1 MPSPPQKPATSVH
14 VPISCARACAQCS
27 VPNSAFSVFLFAPGS
42 TSARAHAR
50 ACKKGTTPLR
60 LQKELRGKKHH
71 PAHPSNELETPLA
84 AQGCLRARRA
94 KADKTQVVLS
104 CSTGASKKEKR
115 VTAMSATCRSRAHL
129 WATAV
134 CVGTK
139 RRDVFLSAWVKKKR
153 VMSCVSCVR
162 D

>member
-94 KADKTQVVLS
+94 KADKTQVVLLLDRCLKKRKACYRYERDLS
-104 CSTGASKKEKR
+104 ITGPPVGDCCVCGNKEKR
-115 VTAMSATCRSRAHL
+115 RLPFCLGEKEACHV
-129 WATAV
+129 V
-134 CVGTK
+134 CK
-139 RRDVFLSAWVKKKR
+139 LCA
-153 VMSCVSCVR
+153 
-162 D
+162 